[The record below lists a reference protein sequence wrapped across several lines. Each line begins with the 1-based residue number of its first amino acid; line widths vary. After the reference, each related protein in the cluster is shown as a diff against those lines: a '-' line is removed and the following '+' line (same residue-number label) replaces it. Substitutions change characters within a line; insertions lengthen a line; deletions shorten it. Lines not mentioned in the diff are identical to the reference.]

1 MIGAQPGRKS
11 PEKKEEVTMKK
22 FFSVLLIL
30 CLCLTLLA
38 ACGTTAAPE
47 TPDAGNTSEEIPT
60 LVVANWKGYGADEPF
75 GAARFEE
82 LYNCKVEF
90 VYFNSLEEL
99 NTMLLTGGVGN
110 IDVAMPSTVYVQIFR
125 EAGLL
130 EPVDTAKIPCYG
142 DLMEAYLNLP
152 EATGENGEVYAL
164 PWTWGTTSLGYNPDK
179 VTGDIHSW
187 DVLYSDEYA
196 GKVAFFDD
204 YVTAI
209 MTSAIHLGMDP
220 SQPDTLD
227 MDAIQAD
234 LTALKANVRTYWASY
249 DDYLAPYTAGEIV
262 IGNMWAGTATQLL
275 NSGTP
280 CNYVYPD
287 EGTVGYVDMWCI
299 IKDTKNYDLACK
311 WLDFMTGEDFQYNFA
326 TVEGNAHNTVNN
338 KVYSKLTDEQKAL
351 VWALE
356 VPSRVYMQP
365 VLSAEQQTAW
375 LDVWN
380 AVKAA

>member
-1 MIGAQPGRKS
+1 
-11 PEKKEEVTMKK
+11 MKK

-47 TPDAGNTSEEIPT
+47 TPDAGNTSPEETPT

-142 DLMEAYLNLP
+142 DLMESYLNLP

-179 VTGDIHSW
+179 VTGDIRSW

-280 CNYVYPD
+280 CDYVYPD

-365 VLSAEQQTAW
+365 VLTAEQQTAW